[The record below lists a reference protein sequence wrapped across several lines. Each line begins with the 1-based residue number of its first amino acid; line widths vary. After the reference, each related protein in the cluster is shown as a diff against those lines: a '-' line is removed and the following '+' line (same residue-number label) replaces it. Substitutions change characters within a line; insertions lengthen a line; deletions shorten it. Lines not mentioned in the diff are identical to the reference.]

1 MHEYL
6 ESIGF
11 SGLKTRKQLKSLL
24 SDVQESYDYEEI
36 WSSVDDLDFC
46 EYRKEYGEAIG
57 ISIFG
62 SLDEYGDLDIESHVP
77 YFVGKGITS
86 YADVI
91 VERRVDRELYVGIC
105 EEPKIGVTLI
115 FHLQNMMEYKK
126 RMAYDSIKKNSV
138 TLTLSGLSKEGVV
151 LFPIQKTEVEKQS
164 TMEESRNRMMLLSA
178 ARNGDQK
185 AMETLTM
192 EDMNL
197 YSKATE
203 RLATEDILSIVDTYF
218 MPYGVECDCYSIMG
232 IIMDVKE
239 SVNDL
244 TEEELYIL
252 TLDVNELQFDIC
264 VPKHKLFGEPAV
276 GRRFKGNIWLQGKIN
291 F

>member
-11 SGLKTRKQLKSLL
+11 SGLKTKKQLKSLL
-24 SDVQESYDYEEI
+24 SEVQESYDYEEVC
-36 WSSVDDLDFC
+36 SSVDDMDFC
-46 EYRKEYGEAIG
+46 EYRKEYGERIG

-62 SLDEYGDLDIESHVP
+62 SLDEYGDFETESHVP
-77 YFVGKGITS
+77 YFMGKGITS
-86 YADVI
+86 YVDVV
-91 VERRVDRELYVGIC
+91 VERRMEKELYVGIC

-126 RMAYDSIKKNSV
+126 RMFCGAIKKNSA
-138 TLTLSGLSKEGVV
+138 TLTLSGLSKEGIV
-151 LFPIQKTEVEKQS
+151 LFPIQKTEEEKQS
-164 TMEESRNRMMLLSA
+164 TLEESRNRMLLLSA
-178 ARNGDQK
+178 ARNGDHK

-232 IIMDVKE
+232 IIKE
-239 SVNDL
+239 VGECVNDL

-252 TLDVNELQFDIC
+252 TLDVNELQFDVC
-264 VPKHKLFGEPAV
+264 VPKHKLFGEPEV